1 MDPSIRGDSLG
12 PEWSEPVHFPRSF
25 GGMQMK
31 HRVVTTTAVA
41 ICVCVFLS
49 VLPMAKSQTEGPGA
63 EKVKKVAQVLNLSPQ
78 QQSQLAPILQAE
90 APKIKAI
97 TDDPNLSPRD
107 KKKKLKAVHEQTDPL
122 VKSILNPTQYQQ
134 WEQIRKDELEDMK
147 GGG

>member
-1 MDPSIRGDSLG
+1 
-12 PEWSEPVHFPRSF
+12 
-25 GGMQMK
+25 MK

-41 ICVCVFLS
+41 FCVCLFLS
-49 VLPMAKSQTEGPGA
+49 VLPMAESQTEGPGA

-107 KKKKLKAVHEQTDPL
+107 KKKKLKAVHDRR
-122 VKSILNPTQYQQ
+122 ILWSSPS
-134 WEQIRKDELEDMK
+134 
-147 GGG
+147 

>member
-1 MDPSIRGDSLG
+1 MLSQLQP
-12 PEWSEPVHFPRSF
+12 WRS
-25 GGMQMK
+25 
-31 HRVVTTTAVA
+31 A
-41 ICVCVFLS
+41 S
-49 VLPMAKSQTEGPGA
+49 VSFSRFFQWRSRKRSGA

-107 KKKKLKAVHEQTDPL
+107 KKKLKAVHEQTDPL

>member
-1 MDPSIRGDSLG
+1 
-12 PEWSEPVHFPRSF
+12 
-25 GGMQMK
+25 MK

-41 ICVCVFLS
+41 FCVCLFLS
-49 VLPMAKSQTEGPGA
+49 VLPMAESQTEGPGA